1 MLLSLLLVIGIVVV
15 FWSVS
20 GYEFIN
26 YDDDIYV
33 TDNIHVR
40 EGLSWEGIK
49 WAFTAIDAGF
59 WHPLTWISLMLDYEL
74 FRLSAGGYHWTNV
87 LCHII
92 STLLLF
98 LFLNRITGAVY
109 KSALVAFLFALHPL
123 HVEPV
128 AWIASRKDV
137 LSTLFWMLTMLTY
150 ARYAE
155 KPGVGRYTWVLLCF
169 MLGLMSKTMVV
180 TLPVVLLLIDYWP
193 LHRFKSTSAYRL
205 IGEKITMIALALPVV
220 WLTFVAQH
228 KAGALSSLA
237 AYSLAARLSNAA
249 VSCALYVWETFYP
262 AGLAVYYPHPGQWP
276 LWPVLLSVLF
286 LSGVTIFVICYWKRY
301 PYLGVGWFW
310 YLITLVPVSGIA
322 QVGSHAR
329 ADRYTYIPLIGI
341 FLMVVW
347 GFSVLLKERKC
358 KIPVGV
364 GVSVLTVILLTV
376 LSVHQVRFWK
386 NGIDLSR
393 HTLSVIGENSGT
405 MNNLGNALA
414 RKGMIAEAIVQ
425 YKEALRLKP
434 DYPDARNNLG
444 NALAQQGQF
453 EEAIVQYA
461 EALRLNPGNH
471 KASFNMAFAY
481 GNLGRFQDAIVLYLD
496 ILKNKPGF
504 AEAHNNLGI
513 ALATQ
518 GRLEEA
524 ISHFR
529 TALNIRPNYTD
540 ARNNLRVA
548 QQELQIRLKKNDPV
562 Q

>member
-1 MLLSLLLVIGIVVV
+1 MLLSLLLVLGIVVV

-40 EGLSWEGIK
+40 GGLSWEGVK

-59 WHPLTWISLMLDYEL
+59 WHPLTWISLMMDYEL

-98 LFLNRITGAVY
+98 LVLNRITGAVY

-137 LSTLFWMLTMLTY
+137 LSSLFWMLTMLTY

-155 KPGVGRYTWVLLCF
+155 KPGMGRYSLVLLCF
-169 MLGLMSKTMVV
+169 MFGLMSKTMVV

-205 IGEKITMIALALPVV
+205 IGEKIALIVLALPVI
-220 WLTFVAQH
+220 WLTFLAQH
-228 KAGALSSLA
+228 KIGALSSLA
-237 AYSLAARLSNAA
+237 GYSLMVRLSNAA
-249 VSCALYVWETFYP
+249 VSCAFYVWKTFYP
-262 AGLAVYYPHPGQWP
+262 LGLSVYYPHPGQWP
-276 LWPVLLSVLF
+276 LWPVFFSVLF
-286 LSGVTIFVICYWKRY
+286 LSGVTIFVVCYWKRY

-329 ADRYTYIPLIGI
+329 ADRYTYIPLIGV

-347 GFSVLLKERKC
+347 GLSVLLEEKKY

-364 GVSVLTVILLTV
+364 GVSVLTIIFLMV
-376 LSVHQVRFWK
+376 LSVHQLGFWK
-386 NGIDLSR
+386 NGINLSR

-414 RKGMIAEAIVQ
+414 RKGMIDEAIVQ

-444 NALAQQGQF
+444 NALAQQGRF
-453 EEAIVQYA
+453 AEAIVQYD
-461 EALRLNPGNH
+461 EALRLNPIDH
-471 KASFNMAFAY
+471 KARFNMAFAY
-481 GNLGRFQDAIVLYLD
+481 SSLGRFQNAIVLYRD
-496 ILKNKPGF
+496 ILKNKPDF
-504 AEAHNNLGI
+504 AEAHNNLAI
-513 ALATQ
+513 VLARQ

-529 TALNIRPNYTD
+529 TALTTRPNYTD
-540 ARNNLRVA
+540 ARNNLLIA
-548 QQELQIRLKKNDPV
+548 EQELQSRLKKK
-562 Q
+562 